1 MGSPGNHRRRRAAV
15 AAALRSADLQALLV
29 TDPVNIRYLTGFTGS
44 AGALLI
50 GSGSGSGSGSGDG
63 SGDVGGTG
71 GDDPAS
77 ALCTDDRYALQAAE
91 QTPDL
96 ALVIDR
102 TYELALLPS
111 VRGRCGFEADHV
123 TVARSRLLTAA
134 AQDAGFA
141 LVPTSDVVERG
152 REIKDAGE
160 IALLRRACAV
170 ADEALARLIQ
180 AGGLAVGRTE
190 REAALDLDFRMM
202 RLGAHAP
209 SFATILA
216 AGEHSAVPHHEPT
229 DRPLA
234 AGDLVK
240 IDFGA
245 EVAGYHSDMTRTFV
259 LGRAAD
265 WQRDLHA
272 LVLTAQTAGRVAVAA
287 GADGAA
293 IDAAARDVIVAAGQ
307 GEYFGHGLGHGVGL
321 RIHEAPALDARSTA
335 IMRPGMCV
343 TVEPG
348 IYLTGRGGVRI
359 EDTGVVRASGPD
371 ASGYEVLTLTGTELL
386 EL

>member
-15 AAALRSADLQALLV
+15 AAALRSADLRTLLV

-50 GSGSGSGSGSGDG
+50 GSADG
-63 SGDVGGTG
+63 LGGG
-71 GDDPAS
+71 ADGDDPAS

-96 ALVIDR
+96 PLVIDR
-102 TYELALLPS
+102 SYELALLHS
-111 VRGRCGFEADHV
+111 VRDRCGFEADHV
-123 TVARSRLLTAA
+123 TVTRSRQLTAA
-134 AQDAGFA
+134 AQDAGFT
-141 LVPTSDVVERG
+141 LVPTSDLVERE
-152 REIKDAGE
+152 REIKDSGE
-160 IALLRRACAV
+160 ISLLRRACAV
-170 ADEALARLIQ
+170 ADEALAQLIS
-180 AGGLAVGRTE
+180 AGGLAAGRTE

-202 RLGAHAP
+202 RLGADAP

-245 EVAGYHSDMTRTFV
+245 EVAGYHSDMTRTCV
-259 LGRAAD
+259 LGHPAD

-272 LVLTAQTAGRVAVAA
+272 LVLAAQTAGRTAVAA

-307 GEYFGHGLGHGVGL
+307 GENFGHGLGHGVGL